1 MKKFNKLLSK
11 KNTHRTKI
19 ALNKQKVKYLD
30 KIDNTI
36 KEGIAIKAGPLG
48 LKLLNIP
55 MIIKYKDIIEII
67 NE

>member
-19 ALNKQKVKYLD
+19 ALNKQKVKYID

-36 KEGIAIKAGPLG
+36 KEGIAIKAGPIG
-48 LKLLNIP
+48 IKLLNIP
-55 MIIKYKDIIEII
+55 TVIKYKNIIEIV